1 MNSIGRI
8 FLEQGGPKDHNGSR
22 VHLGLTFTSEEDLD
36 HDLLCDPAI
45 AEKNLHYLLKVHKD
59 EMTPSLARIALKAIA
74 WPLFMREF
82 YGEDAP
88 DELAKMVQNI
98 PEHTGRLLDA
108 YMDRVADPGIDQS
121 MLSQAIDLTTAM
133 HIVSRSLRTPDTND
147 IVMLPAISEDGHKG
161 RSASFTVLRPQSLGR
176 ALLFVSNN
184 RPRAYI
190 HTPQAKDHHI
200 RIHPQDLLSESATR
214 YDLAEALIAEQR
226 HDLEPEDTGLIAQ
239 ADAHIHNKITAHFE
253 TIDPRS

>member
-74 WPLFMREF
+74 WPLFMRE
-82 YGEDAP
+82 
-88 DELAKMVQNI
+88 
-98 PEHTGRLLDA
+98 